1 MTGDTKFRGMWVI
14 IKVGIFNQVKKLK
27 SVTKGNP
34 SKKSIIAKD
43 ILKLKNMWLQIPIL
57 KWVNKD
63 HEK

>member
-34 SKKSIIAKD
+34 SKKSIIAKAE
-43 ILKLKNMWLQIPIL
+43 KYVVPNIL